1 MISRRRSSRSRCNT
15 DHSTT
20 LRCHSCPVSAFSN
33 PKPRARSFSNMSHML
48 SKQTDFLRAIKALRR
63 SIKGEEKAKAHVSIG
78 PKSAVAIVPPK
89 KVRSLQPSPKPLCG
103 PRGLWATC
111 SPMHFNLHLLDP
123 WDNELRAGLAGGS
136 RAVESLLQPSPR
148 FEPDSRHISPG
159 PRWRTK

>member
-20 LRCHSCPVSAFSN
+20 LRFHSCPVSTFSN
-33 PKPRARSFSNMSHML
+33 PQPRARSFSSMSHML
-48 SKQTDFLRAIKALRR
+48 SKQTDFLRTIKALRR

-103 PRGLWATC
+103 PRGLSATC
-111 SPMHFNLHLLDP
+111 SSMHFNLHPLGP
-123 WDNELRAGLAGGS
+123 WDNE
-136 RAVESLLQPSPR
+136 
-148 FEPDSRHISPG
+148 
-159 PRWRTK
+159 